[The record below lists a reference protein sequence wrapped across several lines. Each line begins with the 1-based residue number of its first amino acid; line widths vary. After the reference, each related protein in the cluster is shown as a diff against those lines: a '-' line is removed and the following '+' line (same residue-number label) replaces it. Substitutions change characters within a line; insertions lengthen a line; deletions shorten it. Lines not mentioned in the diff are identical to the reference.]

1 MKGGWKTAPYYVAI
15 GVDLEGQKDVLGL
28 WCSANEGAKF
38 WLSVLTDLK
47 NRGVKDML
55 IVCVDGLKGFP
66 QAIEAVFPLA
76 QVQLCIVH
84 LVRASLNYVN
94 WKERKQVA
102 ADLKPIYRAATAVE
116 AEMNLDQFI
125 ATWGHKYKAIGKLW
139 KENWERVIPFFEFPE
154 EVRKVIYTTNAVE
167 ALHRGLRK
175 IIKNR
180 GSFPSEEAA
189 MKLLY
194 LALQNIIAKWETVQ
208 HFKQALNQFEVLWGI
223 GFARR
228 REGRRREKLGQLC
241 GNQTPGNAGAGAALL
256 SRGLAA
262 AQWPRSIS
270 GALSDSPGPGK
281 GGLPCPS
288 GTRCVSLLCLW
299 RRRQCAGPGSGDGRL
314 LDPRSRI
321 TVAGISGCRRH
332 GRGDGVRRGGEET
345 GYEKKRRQPAAGLLA
360 GGGPPASL
368 PGPAR
373 DRGRHGC
380 PLRRG
385 VFQWPWIDARA
396 DRDSDPRRPGPASSL
411 LRPHGGGRRSALQVS
426 GGLSEIA
433 GAVQLSSGA

>member
-1 MKGGWKTAPYYVAI
+1 VEIKTELIDELLKDYQKPEDIIGENGLLKRFVKAVLERALNAELTHHLGYEKHDPAGNNSGNSRNGTSGKTVKGDFGQLELEVPRDRASTFEPQILPKHQTRFTGFDDKIISMYARGMTTRDIEGHLREIYGVDVSPALVSQVTEAVNEEVKRWQSRALEPIYGIVYLDALYVKMRHEGRVENRAVYVAI

-28 WCSANEGAKF
+28 WASANEGAKF

-84 LVRASLNYVN
+84 LVRASLSYVN

-125 ATWGHKYKAIGKLW
+125 ATWGRKYKAIGKLW

-167 ALHRGLRK
+167 ALPRGLRK

-189 MKLLY
+189 LKLLY
-194 LALQNIIAKWETVQ
+194 LALRNISAKWETVQ
-208 HFKQALNQFEVLWGI
+208 HFKQALNQFEVLWGDRI
-223 GFARR
+223 RAAQR
-228 REGRRREKLGQLC
+228 
-241 GNQTPGNAGAGAALL
+241 GAA
-256 SRGLAA
+256 A
-262 AQWPRSIS
+262 
-270 GALSDSPGPGK
+270 
-281 GGLPCPS
+281 
-288 GTRCVSLLCLW
+288 
-299 RRRQCAGPGSGDGRL
+299 
-314 LDPRSRI
+314 
-321 TVAGISGCRRH
+321 
-332 GRGDGVRRGGEET
+332 
-345 GYEKKRRQPAAGLLA
+345 
-360 GGGPPASL
+360 
-368 PGPAR
+368 
-373 DRGRHGC
+373 
-380 PLRRG
+380 
-385 VFQWPWIDARA
+385 
-396 DRDSDPRRPGPASSL
+396 
-411 LRPHGGGRRSALQVS
+411 
-426 GGLSEIA
+426 
-433 GAVQLSSGA
+433 